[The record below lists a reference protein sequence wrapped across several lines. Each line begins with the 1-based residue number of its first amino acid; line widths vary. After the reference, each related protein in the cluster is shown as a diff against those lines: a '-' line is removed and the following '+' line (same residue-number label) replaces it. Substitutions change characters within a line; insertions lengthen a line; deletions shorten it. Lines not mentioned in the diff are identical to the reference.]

1 MEGRS
6 QVFLRADTVDIN
18 RLDEQLGRH
27 LDRVWAMENHDK
39 GKKLERITTAKE
51 DWEIDARKL
60 TVKEVIARGA
70 FGIVHRGI
78 YGGKDVAGNIY
89 KPFFCTV

>member
-39 GKKLERITTAKE
+39 GKELERITTAKE